1 MREGQAMTP
10 PQGLIPKP
18 EFKPELS
25 GEVLIER
32 KFNASITT
40 TPRLDY
46 PGRNKAFSLGGKGE
60 RPACPAAGPSERH
73 FSPAAPR
80 VSNQALQDWRQRQMG
95 TRAD

>member
-32 KFNASITT
+32 KF
-40 TPRLDY
+40 
-46 PGRNKAFSLGGKGE
+46 KAL
-60 RPACPAAGPSERH
+60 
-73 FSPAAPR
+73 
-80 VSNQALQDWRQRQMG
+80 
-95 TRAD
+95 T